1 MKNPAF
7 KFLRKLLYLTVL
19 FSMAVQVSGQEM
31 TVTGQVTDQNGEP
44 LPGVT
49 IIQKGD
55 PSKGTITD
63 MEGNY
68 ALNVP
73 SDAILVFS
81 FIGMETNE
89 VPVSGKS
96 VLNVTLVSTVVDL
109 DQIIVT
115 GYQSQRKADLT
126 GAVSVV
132 DVEELEKIPSTN
144 AMKSLQGRV
153 PGMMITSD
161 GSPKGG
167 ATIRIRGIGTLNNN
181 DPLFI
186 IDGVPTK
193 MGMHELN
200 PNDIESIQVLKDAAA
215 SSIYGSRASNGV
227 IVITTKNGKQGKMQ
241 VTFKGSL
248 TASWYSTKM
257 SVLNTE
263 QYGEAMW
270 QAYVNSG
277 RDPNSNNIGYS
288 YDWGYNSDVT
298 PVLNDIILPEFIDD
312 GQTMR
317 VSDTDW
323 FDEVTRTGL
332 MQSYDLSLSNGTEK
346 GNYFFSLG
354 YVDNEGIIKY
364 SNFSRISARLNSEYK
379 LWDGI
384 ISLGEHFTLNT
395 TEELEAPGGI
405 LNAALQALPIIPVY
419 TEDGGWGGPAGGMND
434 RHNPVR
440 LLKYNKDNAY
450 RYWRTFGD
458 AYISINPIKG
468 LNLKSSFGINYG
480 NFFQRILTKSYQSGY
495 LKNDLTAVNLSQGHW
510 LKWNW
515 SNTVTYNA
523 HFGNHKVDLLGG
535 MEMFNEDN
543 INFTAYKEGFELETK
558 EYMWPDVGTGQS
570 TTTGSSTGYRLLS
583 YFGKIDYD
591 YGGRYLAS
599 FTLRYDGS
607 SRFGDNNQ
615 FGVFPAFS
623 LGWRLSEEPFL
634 SSFNNLSNL
643 KLRFGWGQTG
653 NQEISNTAIYTIYV
667 PDYGMADPTWTT
679 VKGTAYDITGQG
691 GSTLPSGFKLA
702 QRGNDDLKWE
712 TTTQTNIGVDFGF
725 FNQSFYGS
733 AEYYIKKTDDIL
745 VLPPYLAAIGEG
757 GNRWL
762 NGASMENK
770 GFEATLGYRGRTAS
784 EGLTYEI
791 NANISSYKNKVT
803 YLPPDVQNAYG
814 GNGQDDNILGR
825 PLNSMYGYVADGLF
839 KTEEEV
845 LAHAEQ
851 DGKGL
856 GRIRYKDLNNDGVIN
871 EEDRTWIGNPHP
883 DFTYGVNINLE
894 YHNFDLSL
902 FIQGI
907 QNMDANV
914 YDVKGNTDFW
924 SVLETG
930 SNKGTRLLNA
940 WSPSNPNSDIPAL
953 QNTDTNWEAR
963 FSTYFVEDVSY
974 LKVRNIQLG
983 YTLPSKISDKL
994 RMDNLRI
1001 YITGQ
1006 NLLTISGKNFTG
1018 EDPETPGFG
1027 YPIPASFTFGINAA
1041 F

>member
-19 FSMAVQVSGQEM
+19 FSMTVQVSGQEM

-49 IIQKGD
+49 IVQKGD

-63 MEGNY
+63 IEGNY
-68 ALNVP
+68 SLEVP

-81 FIGMETNE
+81 FIGMETRE
-89 VPVSGKS
+89 EPVAGRSM
-96 VLNVTLVSTVVDL
+96 LNVSMRDAVFGL
-109 DQIIVT
+109 DQVVVT
-115 GYQSQRKADLT
+115 GYQKQRKADLT

-132 DVEELEKIPSTN
+132 DVKELEKVPSTN

-153 PGMMITSD
+153 PGMIVTTD
-161 GSPKGG
+161 GSPKGN

-181 DPLFI
+181 DPLYI

-215 SSIYGSRASNGV
+215 ASIYGSRASNGV
-227 IVITTKNGKQGKMQ
+227 IVITTKKGKEGKMQ
-241 VTFKGSL
+241 VNFKGSL
-248 TASWYSTKM
+248 TASWYNTKM
-257 SVLNTE
+257 NVLNTE

-277 RDPNSNNIGYS
+277 RDPNSNNIGYL
-288 YDWGYNSDVT
+288 YDWGYNGDVE
-298 PVLNDIILPEFIDD
+298 PILNRIMLPEYIDAE
-312 GQTMR
+312 QTMR

-323 FDEVTRTGL
+323 FDEITRTSL
-332 MQSYDLSLSNGTEK
+332 MQSYDLSLSNGTEN

-379 LWDGI
+379 IWDGI
-384 ISLGEHFTLNT
+384 ITLGEHFTLNT
-395 TEELEAPGGI
+395 TKEVEAPGGI
-405 LNAALQALPIIPVY
+405 LNTALQALPIIPVY

-440 LLKYNKDNAY
+440 LLEYNKDNAY

-458 AYISINPIKG
+458 AYVQINPLKN
-468 LNLKSSFGINYG
+468 LNIKSSFGINYG
-480 NFFQRILTKSYQSGY
+480 NFFQRTLTRSYESGY
-495 LKNDLTAVNLSQGHW
+495 LNNDLTAVNLTQGHW

-523 HFGNHKVDLLGG
+523 RIENHKIDLLGG
-535 MEMFNEDN
+535 LEMFNEDN
-543 INFTAYKEGFELETK
+543 INFAAYKEGFEIETK

-570 TTTGSSTGYRLLS
+570 TNSGNSTGYRLLS
-583 YFGKIDYD
+583 YFGKVDYD

-607 SRFGDNNQ
+607 SRFGKNNQ
-615 FGVFPAFS
+615 FGTFPAFS
-623 LGWRLSEEPFL
+623 LGWRLSEESFL
-634 SSFNNLSNL
+634 NSIDYLSNL

-653 NQEISNTAIYTIYV
+653 NQEISNTAVFTIYV

-679 VKGTAYDITGQG
+679 VKGTAYDITGMG
-691 GSTLPSGFKLA
+691 GSTLPSGFKLV

-725 FNQSFYGS
+725 LNESIFGS
-733 AEYYIKKTDDIL
+733 AEYYVKKTEDIL

-757 GNRWL
+757 GNRWV

-770 GFEATLGYRGRTAS
+770 GFEATLGYRGKTAPA
-784 EGLTYEI
+784 GLVYEI
-791 NANISSYKNKVT
+791 NANISTYRNKVT

-856 GRIRYKDLNNDGVIN
+856 GRIRYKDLNNDGVID

-883 DFTYGVNINLE
+883 DFSYGININLK
-894 YHNFDLSL
+894 YQNFDLSL

-940 WSPSNPNSDIPAL
+940 WSPSNPDSDIPAL
-953 QNTDTNWEAR
+953 QITDTNWEAR

-974 LKVRNIQLG
+974 MKVRNIQLG
-983 YTLPSKISDKL
+983 YTLPKTLSEKFRIN
-994 RMDNLRI
+994 NLRFFVS
-1001 YITGQ
+1001 GQ
-1006 NLLTISGKNFTG
+1006 NLITISSKDFTG

-1027 YPIPASFTFGINAA
+1027 YPIPTSFTFGVNAT